1 MPLEHR
7 RSVVAL
13 ALIAS
18 FMVFVDST
26 IVNVTLAQ
34 LATHLHASRAEL
46 RQALGL
52 PAEPDLLGSVKPK

>member
-46 RQALGL
+46 
-52 PAEPDLLGSVKPK
+52 